1 MPIGIY
7 VFAVLVLCSVVRTFV
22 SNMFETRNQAT
33 NRSAVAPQLIGHDPT
48 RLAGQEAQ
56 DLPEESLRCT
66 GVAQA
71 LDQNID
77 HLLFPV
83 DRTPKVLMIAVD
95 LQVHLVEVPGV
106 ADWSATAL
114 QALGVLV
121 ANLVAPTTHGLVW

>member
-1 MPIGIY
+1 
-7 VFAVLVLCSVVRTFV
+7 
-22 SNMFETRNQAT
+22 MFETRNQAT

-48 RLAGQEAQ
+48 RLVGQEAQ

-66 GVAQA
+66 GVAPA